1 MKSEKE
7 FLRMNETNQK
17 AFSAR
22 DFMAAAV
29 FFLILIPLLPVFLL
43 GYVLWVARFAAGRK
57 SSASATAQAP
67 LFARWV
73 QHHLGARRDDA
84 ASRLWRVAPGAPP
97 LAWRLVAGP
106 LLLAHRVTGYIL
118 KTFRYPFEGEI
129 TIQNQGAARQ
139 TFYDRMVQQYL
150 PEMAQFVI
158 LGAGFDTRAFNL
170 PKDAKVR
177 SFEID
182 TPATVAVKRE
192 MLAKAG
198 IDAAGVGLTAADFER
213 EDWLA
218 KLIEVGFDPSQPALF
233 IWEGVTMYLDR
244 AAVEDTLRKI
254 ASTAK
259 GSVVAFDY
267 FTTEV
272 LESDALMM
280 RSIRASLSAGGEP
293 LKFGV
298 DRTPP
303 SRERLAELLQACG
316 LTIIEQ
322 RTLGQETEGKRLGR
336 LRGCSREVS
345 GKTGLRK

>member
-1 MKSEKE
+1 MTTSD
-7 FLRMNETNQK
+7 QK
-17 AFSAR
+17 QTPASSPI
-22 DFMAAAV
+22 AAAV

-43 GYVLWVARFAAGRK
+43 GYVIWVARFVVGRK

-73 QHHLGARRDDA
+73 QHHLGARPDEA

-106 LLLAHRVTGYIL
+106 LLLAHYATGYVL

-139 TFYDRMVQQYL
+139 TFYDRAVQQYL
-150 PEMAQFVI
+150 PERAQFVI
-158 LGAGFDTRAFNL
+158 LGAGFDTRALNL
-170 PKDAKVR
+170 PEDAQVR
-177 SFEID
+177 SFEVD

-198 IDAAGVGLTAADFER
+198 LDATGVVVVAADFEQ

-218 KLIEVGFDPSQPALF
+218 KLIAAGFDASQPALF
-233 IWEGVTMYLDR
+233 IWEGVTPYLDP
-244 AAVEDTLRKI
+244 AAVEETLRKI
-254 ASTAK
+254 ASTAA
-259 GSVVAFDY
+259 GSIVAFDT
-267 FTTEV
+267 FTSEV
-272 LESDALMM
+272 LESNALMM

-298 DRTPP
+298 DSTPP
-303 SRERLAELLQACG
+303 LRDRVAALLDSCG
-316 LTIIEQ
+316 LELVEQ
-322 RTLGQETEGKRLGR
+322 RTLGDETGGKRAWGGFAIAR
-336 LRGCSREVS
+336 VR
-345 GKTGLRK
+345 

>member
-1 MKSEKE
+1 
-7 FLRMNETNQK
+7 MNENNQK
-17 AFSAR
+17 AASAR
-22 DFMAAAV
+22 DRIAAAV
-29 FFLILIPLLPVFLL
+29 FFLILIPLLPFFLL
-43 GYVLWVARFAAGRK
+43 GYMIWVIRFAVGPK
-57 SSASATAQAP
+57 SSVSATAQAP

-73 QHHLGARRDDA
+73 QHHLGARPDDA

-106 LLLAHRVTGYIL
+106 LLLAHRVTGYVL
-118 KTFRYPFEGEI
+118 QTFRYPFVGEI

-139 TFYDRMVQQYL
+139 TFYDRVVQQYL

-158 LGAGFDTRAFNL
+158 LGAGFDTRALNL
-170 PKDAKVR
+170 PKDARVR

-198 IDAAGVGLTAADFER
+198 IDPTGVVFTAADFEK

-218 KLIEVGFDPSQPALF
+218 KLIDAGFDPSQPTLF
-233 IWEGVTMYLDR
+233 IWEGVTPYLNR
-244 AAVEDTLRKI
+244 SAVEDTLRKI
-254 ASTAK
+254 ANTAK

-272 LESDALMM
+272 LESEALMM
-280 RSIRASLSAGGEP
+280 RSIRASLNAGGEP

-298 DRTPP
+298 DSTPP
-303 SRERLAELLQACG
+303 SRERLVELLRACG
-316 LTIIEQ
+316 LTLIEQ
-322 RTLGQETEGKRLGR
+322 QTLGQETDGKRAWG
-336 LRGCSREVS
+336 GFAVAAV
-345 GKTGLRK
+345 K

>member
-1 MKSEKE
+1 
-7 FLRMNETNQK
+7 MNESNQK
-17 AFSAR
+17 SVQAR
-22 DFMAAAV
+22 DFISAAV

-43 GYVLWVARFAAGRK
+43 GYVIWVAKFAFGRK

-67 LFARWV
+67 LFVRWV
-73 QHHLGARRDDA
+73 QHHLGTRTDDA

-106 LLLAHRVTGYIL
+106 LLLAHRVTGYVL
-118 KTFRYPFEGEI
+118 KTFRYPFVGEI

-158 LGAGFDTRAFNL
+158 LGAGFDTRALNL

-198 IDAAGVGLTAADFER
+198 IDTSGVALTAADFEK
-213 EDWLA
+213 EEWLA
-218 KLIEVGFDPSQPALF
+218 KLMEVGFDPGKPTLF
-233 IWEGVTMYLDR
+233 IWEGVTPYLDR
-244 AAVEDTLRKI
+244 AAVEATLCKI

-272 LESDALMM
+272 LESDALIM

-293 LKFGV
+293 LKFGI
-298 DRTPP
+298 DSTPP
-303 SRERLAELLQACG
+303 SRERLAELLRACG
-316 LTIIEQ
+316 LMLVEQ
-322 RTLGQETEGKRLGR
+322 QTLGQETKGKRAWG
-336 LRGCSREVS
+336 GFAIATV
-345 GKTGLRK
+345 K